1 VYQGQKVHLFRS
13 SLGFLAEAQSRH
25 ENSRGRRHF
34 LAHMKFL
41 GDRTN
46 DKTKDIIGK
55 ITNLFCIYLFQIDK
69 FINKYVLT
77 IFVVFVIRMPT
88 KLEIYYL
95 QYNYVLIYI
104 IYGGRTIVGFVGFVA
119 NLLNRPTDG
128 ASVKIRKRV
137 TFRPL
142 VST

>member
-1 VYQGQKVHLFRS
+1 
-13 SLGFLAEAQSRH
+13 
-25 ENSRGRRHF
+25 
-34 LAHMKFL
+34 MKFL

-128 ASVKIRKRV
+128 ARVNIRKRV